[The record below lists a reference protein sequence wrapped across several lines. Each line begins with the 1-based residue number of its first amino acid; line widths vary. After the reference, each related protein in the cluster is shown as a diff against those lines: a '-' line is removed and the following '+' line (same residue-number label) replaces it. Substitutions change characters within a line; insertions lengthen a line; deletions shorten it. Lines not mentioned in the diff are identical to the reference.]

1 MALKM
6 RRKRKMS
13 KIKKTAIIVISIFV
27 AIILA
32 GSIVFGVAGF
42 NYDSTI
48 NGCVE
53 IRVELD
59 DYGFEQ
65 EVRDEYEVEIESIIK
80 NLGYKLVTGTRVELE
95 SGTYATIVYS
105 VKGGDKAVANL
116 ADSKNSAL
124 ETKLVEYF
132 NSKGTGSTFSY
143 AEDVNVE
150 RVGWSYSEKLLTT
163 SAIAIGVIALAVCV
177 YFVFRF
183 GFASAITTLLSL
195 ILEYIVAMG
204 IVAITRIPVGG
215 QVVVVLWSLLALSLL
230 SSLVLNLSVRAERKS
245 AEEGTEQE
253 RISRAICKSSK
264 VLFRVLVALVAMVL
278 FAVALVP
285 VNLKI
290 NFALIALAVVVIGVN
305 SLLLKPTLRVLLSKV
320 TKEKKTGY
328 ALYAKQKENK

>member
-1 MALKM
+1 
-6 RRKRKMS
+6 MS
-13 KIKKTAIIVISIFV
+13 KIKKTALIVISVFV

-32 GSIVFGVAGF
+32 GSIVFGVTAF

-53 IRVELD
+53 LRVELD
-59 DYGFEQ
+59 DYGFNQ
-65 EVRDEYEVEIESIIK
+65 EVRDEYEAGIESVITK
-80 NLGYKLVTGTRVELE
+80 LGYKLARDTRVEVE
-95 SGTYATIVYS
+95 SGTYATLVYS
-105 VKGGDKAVANL
+105 IKGGDKTVASL
-116 ADSKNSAL
+116 ADSKNSTL

-132 NSKGTGSTFSY
+132 NAKGTGSTFSY
-143 AEDVNVE
+143 AEDIKVE

-183 GFASAITTLLSL
+183 GFASALTTLLSL
-195 ILEYIVAMG
+195 ILEYAVAMG

-215 QVVVVLWSLLALSLL
+215 QVVIVLWSLLAISLL
-230 SSLVLNLSVRAERKS
+230 SSLVLNLSVRAEKKS

-253 RISRAICKSSK
+253 RLDRAICKSSK
-264 VLFRVLVALVAMVL
+264 VLFKVLVSLVAMLL

-290 NFALIALAVVVIGVN
+290 NIALIALAVLVIGVN

-320 TKEKKTGY
+320 KKEKKTGY
-328 ALYAKQKENK
+328 ALYAKQKESK